1 MGENKYLKRFGIR
14 ELLGKKGL
22 GKLEE
27 SIEEHTKMVERG
39 FGDSYGGDKEAAE
52 AYKAILENLPE
63 EMIEKAVSSVNKKL
77 RDNYSKSAAGHDS
90 KYTADRI
97 VEAYKTLDKSLSKDE
112 IDVGM
117 ENAMTFG
124 RYSDTAE
131 HIKKAYEATEGII
144 TKEES
149 LKLMKSAV
157 SKGCSIE
164 YMSNTISKA
173 HQTLSD
179 IIDDKKIVKK
189 EMLKIIKMI
198 PHFNNEEIAKYAKDL
213 AFEHIKKLG

>member
-1 MGENKYLKRFGIR
+1 MSENKYLKQFGIR

-27 SIEEHTKMVERG
+27 SIEKHTKMVERG

-52 AYKAILENLPE
+52 AYKTIIENLPE
-63 EMIEKAVSSVNKKL
+63 EMVEKAVSKVNEKL
-77 RDNYSKSAAGHDS
+77 RDPYSKSNAGHNS
-90 KYTADRI
+90 KYTAYSI
-97 VEAYKTLDKSLSKDE
+97 VATYKTLDKSFSKDE
-112 IDVGM
+112 IGVGM
-117 ENAMTFG
+117 EYAITFEN
-124 RYSDTAE
+124 YSDAAE

-149 LKLMKSAV
+149 LQLMKSAM
-157 SKGCSIE
+157 SKGYSIE
-164 YMSNTISKA
+164 RASKTISNA
-173 HQTLSD
+173 RQTLSD
-179 IIDDKKIVKK
+179 IIGDKEIVKK

-198 PHFNNEEIAKYAKDL
+198 PHFNNEEIDKYTKDL